1 MSSNTPNS
9 SAGQASAA
17 GVEGSA
23 SAGRASASG
32 SQGAGA
38 AGTSAG
44 GSGRG
49 PSGSGKAPAG
59 AGKSTGGSGKGSAP
73 RKATGG
79 RPLVRPAPR
88 SKVRRAHLTIAR
100 VDLWSIAK
108 LVFLLSVAVGIVTV
122 VATVILWLVFEVTGV
137 FNGINEVLSMLSSQG
152 SGIEITDYLSLGQ
165 VAVYATILSVLN
177 VVLMTLLGIISAF
190 LYNVAAKLV
199 GGIGVTLTDD

>member
-1 MSSNTPNS
+1 MSSNTPS
-9 SAGQASAA
+9 SSG
-17 GVEGSA
+17 
-23 SAGRASASG
+23 GRASAGAKG
-32 SQGAGA
+32 SGA
-38 AGTSAG
+38 AGKASSPGTQ
-44 GSGRG
+44 GSGG
-49 PSGSGKAPAG
+49 AGKAPA
-59 AGKSTGGSGKGSAP
+59 SKGSAP
-73 RKATGG
+73 RKTTGN

-88 SKVRRAHLTIAR
+88 SKVRRAHLTVAR
-100 VDLWSIAK
+100 IDLWSIAK